1 MSAVK
6 NLRPGVEAVAA
17 KGWLKAHRWLLL
29 RRISQLGILALFMLG
44 PLAGIWLVKGNLNY
58 SLTLGVLP
66 LSDP

>member
-6 NLRPGVEAVAA
+6 NLRPGVEAVAT

-44 PLAGIWLVKGNLNY
+44 PLAGV
-58 SLTLGVLP
+58 
-66 LSDP
+66 